1 MYSPPVGDRRSSS
14 ITQPPIRRPALFAP
28 ARDTLNQSP
37 DALGDLARG
46 RGAQEFPSA
55 GSRQPYRLDGR
66 SFVRGD
72 HHHPWDSPEEAAS
85 RLRIARDPGRHVL
98 PTCSNAES
106 TNSVVLEEKPRYQ
119 PLSRTTEHVLRML
132 LDGDLS
138 RVRAESV
145 AEALGISCTTLRR
158 RLRQDHTSY
167 QFLLDRARQ
176 FRCEKRLRERWL
188 PGKCLADELGYLEI
202 NSFYRAFKRWTG
214 LNYSEY
220 RESFL

>member
-1 MYSPPVGDRRSSS
+1 MHPPTVGNRRTHS
-14 ITQPPIRRPALFAP
+14 TTRPPSRRPALLAP
-28 ARDTLNQSP
+28 ARDTLTH
-37 DALGDLARG
+37 ARDPFDEV
-46 RGAQEFPSA
+46 R
-55 GSRQPYRLDGR
+55 
-66 SFVRGD
+66 VRGTQETD
-72 HHHPWDSPEEAAS
+72 PARFSKSTCFDGTSLQTEPGHPRWDSPADKAS
-85 RLRIARDPGRHVL
+85 CLRIARDPGRHVL
-98 PTCSNAES
+98 PTCADFEPSNS
-106 TNSVVLEEKPRYQ
+106 LVLEEKPRYQ

>member
-1 MYSPPVGDRRSSS
+1 MYSSPVGDRRASS
-14 ITQPPIRRPALFAP
+14 ITQPPTRRPALFAP
-28 ARDTLNQSP
+28 ARGSINHSP
-37 DALGDLARG
+37 DALGDVARL
-46 RGAQEFPSA
+46 RGAQDSPSA
-55 GSRQPYRLDGR
+55 RFGHPYRVDA
-66 SFVRGD
+66 RGFKKED
-72 HHHPWDSPEEAAS
+72 HHPCDSPEEAAS

-98 PTCSNAES
+98 PTCTDMGS

-138 RVRAESV
+138 RVRAGSV